1 VHQRVAQLLE
11 QFDRLRPMVV
21 KPANGFIRHPC
32 CIPDGFYQQ
41 QWDWD
46 DFFIATHLAGR
57 TPPQPEY
64 LKYWALNFLY
74 GAKTWRMGRKIQATA
89 MLLTQVNQPM
99 FQQTD

>member
-1 VHQRVAQLLE
+1 
-11 QFDRLRPMVV
+11 MVV
-21 KPANGFIRHPC
+21 KPANGFIRHPY
-32 CIPDGFYQQ
+32 CIPDG
-41 QWDWD
+41 
-46 DFFIATHLAGR
+46 FFIATHLAGR

-64 LKYWALNFLY
+64 LKYWTLNFLY